1 MVPYKVKIYL
11 YYLLIAFG
19 LILLS
24 SCEKKRTPTAYELPA
39 GFTGWVTVK
48 YEKPSAPPL
57 EEVNGYYIIKIS
69 DSGFAET
76 SSKIEDGWA
85 QDKYYWLEDDKENV
99 LPQYTEDKTSMIH
112 AEMYRDADYRNF
124 VNPDTLQIGKEYI
137 LNDDSKLMKLDNNG
151 GVSYESGRPLLF
163 TFYVSKKPENVWDF
177 PTTKLPAI
185 PLEHKVW

>member
-24 SCEKKRTPTAYELPA
+24 SCEKTRIPTAYELPS
-39 GFTGWVTVK
+39 GYTGWVTVK
-48 YEKPSAPPL
+48 FEKPNAPPL
-57 EEVNGYYIIKIS
+57 ETVNGYYIIKIS

-85 QDKYYWLEDDKENV
+85 QDKYYWLEGDKENI

-137 LNDDSKLMKLDNNG
+137 LNDDSKIIKLDDNG
-151 GVSYESGRPLLF
+151 GISYESGRHLLF
-163 TFYVSKKPENVWDF
+163 TFFVSKKPENIWDF
-177 PTTKLPAI
+177 PNTNLPAI
-185 PLEHKVW
+185 PLEHKEW